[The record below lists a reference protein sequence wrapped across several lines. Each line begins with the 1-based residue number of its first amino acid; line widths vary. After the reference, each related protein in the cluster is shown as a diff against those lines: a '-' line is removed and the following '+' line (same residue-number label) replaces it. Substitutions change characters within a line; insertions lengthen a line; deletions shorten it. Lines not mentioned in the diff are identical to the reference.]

1 MAPRIPTSAQ
11 LVNARPVYCLDLT
24 FGGVEYHVATEPI
37 DIVRDGRVIHYAD
50 GLSDPD
56 YIEESTRE
64 GIAEGNS
71 VPLAVYLDGVDI
83 ADQVARGHRLEA
95 VAGHLF
101 FVFVDRSTGRAG
113 QTYAERFALL
123 TGRLSQPVYAD
134 PERDVCYLSFTLDDN
149 PGDDVSLLLDPAAVT
164 SRNRWTTV
172 KPAHEGKPYPVVI
185 GTPGVFRR
193 SNGAAALTEGSPAYV
208 VVLTGAFATKLLIAG
223 HHVVASTVTIWDAD
237 GDTQSFN
244 VTNETD
250 GLGYPVATV
259 DISTP
264 GSISNTSS
272 EYWATWNGGGGIR
285 SPFSGSAMA
294 GLGDVCA
301 WSLLRTSLRVDV
313 SKWIAEA
320 GILNRV
326 KIDTYITAPTLSPWS
341 FVTRLL
347 DPLLVEVRSG
357 PLGLYPLGRV
367 LDTAMA
373 EGLALITEG
382 PECEPIG
389 PVTGRT
395 QLGEVINEV
404 TIRFAPRAKTGD
416 YKRQITI
423 TPDPDPS
430 DPEQFADE
438 YSVIS
443 ANRWSSDPEAP
454 IIQAETLT
462 LEHIYDDTSAALIAR
477 ELVRTKG
484 LGYSERP
491 YLAVARLGYLMP
503 GDQFRLDSE
512 SLGRVFLATVL
523 SKRWTGYAWALS
535 LALDDDPVR
544 ISSLKASG

>member
-1 MAPRIPTSAQ
+1 VAPRIPNSGQ

-24 FGGVEYHVATEPI
+24 FGGVEYHLATEPV
-37 DIVRDGRVIHYAD
+37 DVVRDGRVLHYAD

-56 YIEESTRE
+56 YIEETTRE
-64 GIAEGNS
+64 GMEASNS
-71 VPLAVYLDGVDI
+71 VPLAVYLDGVSI

-101 FVFVDRSTGRAG
+101 FVFVDRSSGRAG
-113 QTYAERFALL
+113 QNYSERFALL

-134 PERDVCYLSFTLDDN
+134 PERDPGFLSFTLDDN
-149 PGDDVSLLLDPAAVT
+149 PGDDVSLLLDPSAAVT
-164 SRNRWTTV
+164 DATWSGAPSTSD
-172 KPAHEGKPYPVVI
+172 GKVYPVVI
-185 GTPGVFRR
+185 GTPGVFRKA
-193 SNGAAALTEGSPAYV
+193 SGASGTTSGSPAYPV
-208 VVLTGAFATKLLIAG
+208 TLSGSDYTKLVIAG
-223 HHVVASTVTIWDAD
+223 HEVLATTVTIFDAD
-237 GDTQSFN
+237 GGNQSFS
-244 VTNETD
+244 VSHETD
-250 GLGYPVATV
+250 GLGRLVAVV

-264 GSISNTSS
+264 GGISATSA
-272 EYWATWNGGGGIR
+272 EYWTLWNGGGGIR
-285 SPFSGSAMA
+285 SPFSGSSMS

-301 WSLLRTSLRVDV
+301 WALLRTSLRVDV
-313 SKWIAEA
+313 ERWVAEA

-326 KIDTYITAPTLSPWS
+326 QVDTYISEASLSPWS
-341 FVTRLL
+341 FVARLL
-347 DPLLVEVRSG
+347 DPLLVEVRAG

-382 PECEPIG
+382 PEFEPIG
-389 PVTGRT
+389 PVTGQT
-395 QLGEVINEV
+395 QLGEVVNEV
-404 TIRFAPRAKTGD
+404 AVKFAPRARTGD
-416 YKRQITI
+416 YKRRII
-423 TPDPDPS
+423 LSPDADTS

-438 YSVIS
+438 YAIIS
-443 ANRWSSDPEAP
+443 ANRWSTDPEAP

-477 ELVRTKG
+477 ERVRTKG

-491 YLAVARLGYLMP
+491 YLATARFGYLMP
-503 GDQFRLDSE
+503 GDQVRLDSE